1 MKRLI
6 CALLMASLLSA
17 SCSRQVSDRKE
28 LLVVTDLCEDQY
40 PFESLRNA
48 IEDELGH
55 EHFQYRYV
63 TWSAEGPDS
72 LRYLGC
78 PQLVLDNIQRSG
90 YRPDM
95 VILCGDKAA
104 HGVASCHGPMVENV
118 PVVFIG
124 VQYPEYRDL
133 LASRPNF
140 TGFKSYP
147 DIGRNLDLIR
157 EYRQFTWVTT
167 SLDSG
172 YMDDYLREQA
182 VWQLS
187 DTARYN
193 ANVNLSS
200 PYTFVKNELRDS
212 LRMTLIPLSAEDDSR
227 NWTDH
232 EHNTGFNYS
241 FMLQSGRR
249 NTTYLR
255 MKDDVWSDAALFQG
269 LGPYFTMT
277 PQRFNLK
284 MEGVMNKC
292 VGGYFAPYPVMM
304 KDLHSVVD
312 DIFIRGKMP
321 SEIPWGLHRNDYWLS
336 WDYFHRF
343 HRYANE
349 FPKEFHFVNL
359 PWSDRSAS
367 CRFLYRYGYQLAI
380 LLAVMTLVFAV
391 IRQRRKRLLAGELL
405 QRQGA
410 EAQEISQRIEYLVTA
425 NNGLIFH
432 VENNGHLVLS
442 DQAYRRFNLS
452 PDITVYD
459 LYGLIN
465 SDNKGEFIRQMEDS
479 SAPMNEMVVSLCL
492 SGSPDVHHVRVLF
505 SHPARKDSVNKTIGM
520 IIIID
525 EMMRRQ
531 EEIDAAYRKEEESV
545 LKSSFLASMGHEIR
559 TPLNAIVGFSKLL
572 VEMNGS
578 LEEEEK
584 AQYNEIITANTI
596 QLLSLIDN
604 VISTSEEQSKD
615 FKLDLSE
622 KDVDTLM
629 EELYMTH
636 SVIVPQR
643 LRFIYSKGDSRDRV
657 RVNRSSLLQVVS
669 NLMNN
674 AVKFTDSGSITLG
687 WTEDHDHVIIFVEDT
702 GCGISEDMLPK
713 VFEKYVK
720 AGTSEGAGLGLP
732 LCRRLVTL
740 MGGEIK
746 VKSEPGK
753 GSRFEVVL
761 PRLK

>member
-1 MKRLI
+1 MRRLI
-6 CALLMASLLSA
+6 FVLLAASLLSM
-17 SCSRQVSDRKE
+17 SGSRHGQDRKD
-28 LLVVTDLCEDQY
+28 LLVVTDLCADQY

-55 EHFQYRYV
+55 ERFRYRYV
-63 TWSAEGPDS
+63 TWSADDPDT
-72 LRYLGC
+72 LRYLGR
-78 PQLVLDNIQRSG
+78 PQLILDNISRSG

-95 VILCGDKAA
+95 VVLCGDKAA
-104 HGVASCHGPMVENV
+104 HGVASCHGPLVENV

-133 LASRPNF
+133 LASRSNF

-157 EYRQFTWVTT
+157 EYRQYTWVTT
-167 SLDSG
+167 SLDCG

-182 VWQLS
+182 VSQLR
-187 DTARYN
+187 DTTRYN
-193 ANVNLSS
+193 ADIDLSD
-200 PYTFVKNELRDS
+200 PHTFVKNELRDS

-227 NWTDH
+227 NWNDH
-232 EHNTGFNYS
+232 ASNDGFNYS

-255 MKDDVWSDAALFQG
+255 MKDDEWSDAALLQG

-292 VGGYFAPYPVMM
+292 VGGYFAPYAVMM
-304 KDLHSVVD
+304 KDLHAVVD
-312 DIFIRGKMP
+312 DIFIRGKNP

-343 HRYANE
+343 HKYANE

-359 PWSDRSAS
+359 PWSDRSAF
-367 CRFLYRYGYQLAI
+367 CRFLSRYGYQLAI
-380 LLAVMTLVFAV
+380 VLAVLALAFAV
-391 IRQRRKRLLAGELL
+391 NRQRRKRLLAGELL

-459 LYGLIN
+459 LYGHIN
-465 SDNKGEFIRQMEDS
+465 SENKGEFIRQMEDV

-492 SGSPDVHHVRVLF
+492 SGSPEVHHVRVLF

-525 EMMRRQ
+525 EMMRHQ

-545 LKSSFLASMGHEIR
+545 LKSAFLASMGHEIR

-572 VEMNGS
+572 VDMKGS

-604 VISTSEEQSKD
+604 VISTSEEQSRD

-622 KDVDTLM
+622 HDVDKLM

-643 LRFIYSKGDSRDRV
+643 LQFIFSKGDGSDRV

-674 AVKFTDSGSITLG
+674 AVKFTESGSITMG
-687 WTEDHDHVIIFVEDT
+687 WTEDEDHVVIYVEDT
-702 GCGISEDMLPK
+702 GCGISKDMVSK

-720 AGTSEGAGLGLP
+720 AGISDGAGLGLP

-740 MGGEIK
+740 MGGEIN

-753 GSRFEVVL
+753 GSRFEVIL
-761 PRLK
+761 PKLK